1 MLTENC
7 KTIQQIAVAATMMMM
22 DENYQRKILN
32 ATVIFV
38 QLDNKK
44 TLFEPGRLVFSF
56 KNDIDWVQ
64 HILWR
69 ERVISF

>member
-7 KTIQQIAVAATMMMM
+7 KTIQQTAVAPTMMMM
-22 DENYQRKILN
+22 MDGNYQRKILN

-44 TLFEPGRLVFSF
+44 TLFEPGCLVFSF
-56 KNDIDWVQ
+56 KNDID
-64 HILWR
+64 
-69 ERVISF
+69 

>member
-7 KTIQQIAVAATMMMM
+7 KTIQQTAVAATMMMM
-22 DENYQRKILN
+22 MDGNYQRKILN

-56 KNDIDWVQ
+56 KNDID
-64 HILWR
+64 
-69 ERVISF
+69 

>member
-7 KTIQQIAVAATMMMM
+7 KTIQQTAVAATMMM
-22 DENYQRKILN
+22 DRNYQRKILN

-56 KNDIDWVQ
+56 KNDID
-64 HILWR
+64 
-69 ERVISF
+69 